1 MTTFTVHTP
10 ASAPEAAKPL
20 LEAANRQLGF
30 VPNLFGVMAEAP
42 AALEGYLALNGQY
55 EKSGLS
61 GVEREVI
68 ALAVS
73 RVNECEYCLAA
84 HGTLA
89 GMQKVP
95 AGEIAHAKAGEPLS
109 DARLNALATLAAS
122 IAETRGRPGREAV
135 EGFHAQGYTTP
146 NYLEVVLGVTLLTFS
161 NYVNNRAETP
171 VDKAFKAQAA
181 A

>member
-1 MTTFTVHTP
+1 MTTFNVHTIDT
-10 ASAPEAAKPL
+10 APEAAKPL

-30 VPNLFGVMAEAP
+30 VPNLLGVMAEAP
-42 AALEGYLALNGQY
+42 AALEAYLALDGKYGQ
-55 EKSGLS
+55 SGLS
-61 GVEREVI
+61 GKEREVV

-73 RVNECEYCLAA
+73 RVNTCHYCLAA

-95 AGEIAHAKAGEPLS
+95 ADEIARAKAGEQLS
-109 DARLNALATLAAS
+109 DPKLNALANLASS
-122 IAETRGRPGREAV
+122 IAETRGRPAREAV
-135 EGFHAQGYTTP
+135 EDFHAQGYGAA

-171 VDKAFKAQAA
+171 VDEAFQAQAA